1 IENFFKFIFA
11 TPAGNE
17 MYVRMAGKSLLTN
30 VDLSPYFLKYDSV
43 QSRWD
48 FFKSTYLPY
57 LTMNSLPSFTPM
69 KYAMSDPTRFP
80 TAPASIIK
88 TGLSFPVDAKYP
100 ENGMIISLGIGI
112 RALSA
117 TIRKNIPR
125 YPAFDIVWIIKFA
138 KLLIISKATICQRT
152 SFFFCKSMPL
162 PHSASTCSG
171 FIKIS
176 LWGML
181 VCFFHMS
188 IKSNWIVKFK
198 TTFFAFC
205 SCRFFFFLEK
215 PHVPDYLI

>member
-57 LTMNSLPSFTPM
+57 LTMNSLPSFTPIT
-69 KYAMSDPTRFP
+69 YAIREPTRFP
-80 TAPASIIK
+80 IEPASIIRI
-88 TGLSFPVDAKYP
+88 GLSFPVDAKYP
-100 ENGMIISLGIGI
+100 ENGMIISLGMGI
-112 RALSA
+112 SALSA

-125 YPAFDIVWIIKFA
+125 YPAFDIVWITKFA
-138 KLLIISKATICQRT
+138 KLLMISKVTICQQT
-152 SFFFCKSMPL
+152 SFFCCKPVPL
-162 PHSASTCSG
+162 PHSASTGSR
-171 FIKIS
+171 FIEIS

-181 VCFFHMS
+181 VCFFHVS
-188 IKSNWIVKFK
+188 IKSYWIV
-198 TTFFAFC
+198 
-205 SCRFFFFLEK
+205 
-215 PHVPDYLI
+215 